1 MKILRVRRGF
11 TTNSSA
17 SSEWVPPTWQGVVGP
32 QKTSPSGTAPT
43 TAAPS
48 GGART
53 ESISGQGGTSSTAS
67 GQITGP
73 AAATGTTV
81 AALNPSTPSTSTN
94 LTGNSI
100 TIGLVA
106 AGILLAFAGE
116 RFVRRM
122 LRKGKAEGPI
132 DD

>member
-1 MKILRVRRGF
+1 MRILRVKRGF

-17 SSEWVPPTWQGVVGP
+17 SSEWVPPTWKGVVGP
-32 QKTSPSGTAPT
+32 QTSPSGTAPT

-53 ESISGQGGTSSTAS
+53 ESLSGQGGTSSTAS

-73 AAATGTTV
+73 AAETGTTV

-122 LRKGKAEGPI
+122 LRKSKGEGAS

>member
-17 SSEWVPPTWQGVVGP
+17 SSEWVPPTW
-32 QKTSPSGTAPT
+32 KNL
-43 TAAPS
+43 S

-53 ESISGQGGTSSTAS
+53 ESTSGQSATSSTAS

-73 AAATGTTV
+73 AAETGTIV
-81 AALNPSTPSTSTN
+81 SALNPSTPSASTN
-94 LTGNSI
+94 LTGNSV

-122 LRKGKAEGPI
+122 LRKSKAGGRH
-132 DD
+132 

>member
-32 QKTSPSGTAPT
+32 KTSPSGTAPT

-53 ESISGQGGTSSTAS
+53 ESFSGQAGTSSTAG

-73 AAATGTTV
+73 AAVTGTTV

-122 LRKGKAEGPI
+122 LRKGKAEGTI